1 MIKRVLVV
9 SMVGLS
15 LVGCVNNDT
24 LSGDVYT
31 ASEAK
36 QVQNVSYG
44 TIVNVRPVQIQ
55 GGDDSNVIGAIG
67 GAVLGGFLGNTVGG
81 GTGRSLATAAGAVA
95 GGVAGQGVQSAMNK
109 TQGVELEIRKD
120 DGNTIMVVQ
129 KQGNTRFSP
138 GQRVVLASNGQ
149 SGDRFSALNKF
160 ACGQVTDHT
169 PPSFH
174 PLACNSMI
182 LCSSFAMSVISC
194 SSSSAEMPCNISA
207 RVLLITA
214 SISLISGS
222 AFSVSLI
229 RLARRSLAQ
238 V

>member
-67 GAVLGGFLGNTVGG
+67 GAVLGGFLGNTVCP
-81 GTGRSLATAAGAVA
+81 SQFATRR
-95 GGVAGQGVQSAMNK
+95 
-109 TQGVELEIRKD
+109 TL
-120 DGNTIMVVQ
+120 
-129 KQGNTRFSP
+129 FH
-138 GQRVVLASNGQ
+138 VLVG
-149 SGDRFSALNKF
+149 
-160 ACGQVTDHT
+160 CGLLMLKVSRLKL
-169 PPSFH
+169 P
-174 PLACNSMI
+174 
-182 LCSSFAMSVISC
+182 VIW
-194 SSSSAEMPCNISA
+194 
-207 RVLLITA
+207 LL
-214 SISLISGS
+214 
-222 AFSVSLI
+222 
-229 RLARRSLAQ
+229 
-238 V
+238 

>member
-55 GGDDSNVIGAIG
+55 GGDDSNVIGAMWRCCSWWFSLGILLVAEPG
-67 GAVLGGFLGNTVGG
+67 VLWLLQQ
-81 GTGRSLATAAGAVA
+81 SAVA

-138 GQRVVLASNGQ
+138 GQRVVLASNG
-149 SGDRFSALNKF
+149 SR
-160 ACGQVTDHT
+160 VT
-169 PPSFH
+169 
-174 PLACNSMI
+174 
-182 LCSSFAMSVISC
+182 
-194 SSSSAEMPCNISA
+194 
-207 RVLLITA
+207 
-214 SISLISGS
+214 
-222 AFSVSLI
+222 VSP
-229 RLARRSLAQ
+229 R
-238 V
+238 

>member
-55 GGDDSNVIGAIG
+55 GGDDSNVIGAI
-67 GAVLGGFLGNTVGG
+67 GG

-138 GQRVVLASNGQ
+138 GQRVVLASNG
-149 SGDRFSALNKF
+149 S
-160 ACGQVTDHT
+160 QVT
-169 PPSFH
+169 
-174 PLACNSMI
+174 
-182 LCSSFAMSVISC
+182 
-194 SSSSAEMPCNISA
+194 
-207 RVLLITA
+207 
-214 SISLISGS
+214 
-222 AFSVSLI
+222 VSP
-229 RLARRSLAQ
+229 R
-238 V
+238 

>member
-1 MIKRVLVV
+1 
-9 SMVGLS
+9 MVGLS

-109 TQGVELEIRKD
+109 TQGV
-120 DGNTIMVVQ
+120 MVVQ

-138 GQRVVLASNGQ
+138 GQRVVLASNG
-149 SGDRFSALNKF
+149 S
-160 ACGQVTDHT
+160 QVT
-169 PPSFH
+169 
-174 PLACNSMI
+174 
-182 LCSSFAMSVISC
+182 
-194 SSSSAEMPCNISA
+194 
-207 RVLLITA
+207 
-214 SISLISGS
+214 
-222 AFSVSLI
+222 VSP
-229 RLARRSLAQ
+229 R
-238 V
+238 

>member
-67 GAVLGGFLGNTVGG
+67 GAGFLVVSWGI
-81 GTGRSLATAAGAVA
+81 LLVA
-95 GGVAGQGVQSAMNK
+95 EPGVLWLLQQ
-109 TQGVELEIRKD
+109 
-120 DGNTIMVVQ
+120 
-129 KQGNTRFSP
+129 
-138 GQRVVLASNGQ
+138 
-149 SGDRFSALNKF
+149 ALL
-160 ACGQVTDHT
+160 QV
-169 PPSFH
+169 
-174 PLACNSMI
+174 A
-182 LCSSFAMSVISC
+182 
-194 SSSSAEMPCNISA
+194 
-207 RVLLITA
+207 
-214 SISLISGS
+214 
-222 AFSVSLI
+222 
-229 RLARRSLAQ
+229 
-238 V
+238 

>member
-81 GTGRSLATAAGAVA
+81 GTGRSLATAAGA
-95 GGVAGQGVQSAMNK
+95 AGQGVQSAMNK

-138 GQRVVLASNGQ
+138 GQRVVLASNG
-149 SGDRFSALNKF
+149 S
-160 ACGQVTDHT
+160 QVT
-169 PPSFH
+169 
-174 PLACNSMI
+174 
-182 LCSSFAMSVISC
+182 
-194 SSSSAEMPCNISA
+194 
-207 RVLLITA
+207 
-214 SISLISGS
+214 
-222 AFSVSLI
+222 VSP
-229 RLARRSLAQ
+229 R
-238 V
+238 

>member
-81 GTGRSLATAAGAVA
+81 GTG
-95 GGVAGQGVQSAMNK
+95 QGVQSAMNK

-138 GQRVVLASNGQ
+138 GQRVVLASNG
-149 SGDRFSALNKF
+149 S
-160 ACGQVTDHT
+160 QVT
-169 PPSFH
+169 
-174 PLACNSMI
+174 
-182 LCSSFAMSVISC
+182 
-194 SSSSAEMPCNISA
+194 
-207 RVLLITA
+207 
-214 SISLISGS
+214 
-222 AFSVSLI
+222 VSP
-229 RLARRSLAQ
+229 R
-238 V
+238 